1 MTGSETKVLIVEDE
15 AIVACDIE
23 RRLLKAGYA
32 VPAIAASGE
41 QALSS
46 IEQTRPNLV
55 LMDIHLQGP
64 SDGIAVASE
73 VRKRYQLPVVFLT
86 AYADK
91 ATLDRANASGAFSYL
106 VKPIGQVNLASTIEV
121 ALYKHHAEQEL
132 KQREAWLTTV
142 LYSMADAVVVTD
154 ARGGIQFLNPTAER
168 LTGWAHSDAVGREL
182 SDVVRLLDIV
192 DRDLSGDLNAAMV
205 TGVPLDVRE
214 SRLISRTGQEI
225 TVEGQVAISWVN
237 DQPSG
242 TVLTFRDV
250 TARNWRE
257 AQIRQEQKML
267 VAGQLA
273 NGIAR
278 DFNRVLTVILRYSEQ
293 LLREMEEGNNFRRR
307 IQAIQRAGN
316 RAAVLTGRVLGLCR
330 KEPAEARILNL
341 NSVVNRFLP
350 RLRRMAGPSIALE
363 AKLDPQLGAIRAD
376 PSHIRQILLNLVL
389 NARDSMPLGGKLCIQ
404 TGNVEL
410 PESHPFVR
418 LAVED
423 NGAGMDREMA
433 EHLFEPFFTSRR
445 PGKGLGLAV
454 VHAMVSA
461 ADGLID
467 VDSNPGVGSRFEI
480 FLPRVT
486 MSAAVRVTE
495 PRP

>member
-1 MTGSETKVLIVEDE
+1 MPSQTKVLIVEDE

-41 QALSS
+41 EALLS

-55 LMDIHLQGP
+55 LMDVHLDGP

-73 VRKRYQLPVVFLT
+73 VRDRFELPVVFLT

-106 VKPIGQVNLASTIEV
+106 VKPIGHVNLASTIEV
-121 ALYKHHAEQEL
+121 ALYKHGAEKEL
-132 KQREAWLTTV
+132 KHREAWLRTV
-142 LYSMADAVVVTD
+142 LAALPDAMVVTD
-154 ARGGIQFLNPTAER
+154 ASGSIQFLNPSAECF
-168 LTGWAHSDAVGREL
+168 TGWTHSDAVGRQL
-182 SDVVRLLDIV
+182 SDVVRLTDMA
-192 DRDLSGDLNAAMV
+192 DRDLSGELNAAMA
-205 TGVPLDVRE
+205 TGVPLDVGE
-214 SRLISRTGQEI
+214 SRLISCEGRAI
-225 TVEGQVAISWVN
+225 TVEGHVAISRVN
-237 DQPSG
+237 DRPSG
-242 TVLTFRDV
+242 AVVIFRDV
-250 TARNWRE
+250 TARNWQE
-257 AQIRQEQKML
+257 TQVRQDQKML

-293 LLREMEEGNNFRRR
+293 LLGEMDEGNGFRPRV
-307 IQAIQRAGN
+307 QAIHRAGN
-316 RAAVLTGRVLGLCR
+316 RAAVLIGRVVGLCR
-330 KEPAEARILNL
+330 KETPEARIVNL

-363 AKLDPQLGAIRAD
+363 ARLDPELGTIRAD
-376 PSHIRQILLNLVL
+376 TSQMKQILLNLIL
-389 NARDSMPLGGKLCIQ
+389 NARDAMPLGGRVCIQ

-410 PESHPFVR
+410 PGSYPFVR

-423 NGAGMDREMA
+423 NGAGMDSGIA
-433 EHLFEPFFTSRR
+433 EHLFEPFFTNKK
-445 PGKGLGLAV
+445 PATGKGLGLAV
-454 VHAMVSA
+454 VHAIVSA
-461 ADGLID
+461 ADGLVN
-467 VDSNPGVGSRFEI
+467 VDSKPGVGSRFEI

-486 MSAAVRVTE
+486 E
-495 PRP
+495 PRPQGSGK